1 MTRTQ
6 PRLFDP
12 KTREVIRRENRRT
25 WVALLT
31 VVTLLTGGGCG
42 VMHHEIPLVDFIR
55 GACDPAAAAVDCPS
69 RLTTSYAVGVVFTVL
84 FAAGSV
90 VVYRHRPIR
99 PTVTCE
105 SCGGVGWVMDLE
117 RLNGHCP
124 HCGYDS
130 FTYKAFIAHVDA
142 DGPGLQRLVEH
153 RMSGSDLLRRFHET
167 RTSSTARYY

>member
-1 MTRTQ
+1 MTRTE

-25 WVALLT
+25 LVALLT
-31 VVTLLTGGGCG
+31 VFTLLTGGGCG
-42 VMHHEIPLVDFIR
+42 VMHHEIPVVDFIR

-69 RLTTSYAVGVVFTVL
+69 RLTTSYAVGIAFTVI
-84 FAAGSV
+84 FAVVSV

-99 PTVTCE
+99 PSVTCE

-130 FTYKAFIAHVDA
+130 FTYRAIIVQPPIE
-142 DGPGLQRLVEH
+142 GGGLRRVFEPH
-153 RMSGSDLLRRFHET
+153 MNGSALIRRFHET
-167 RTSSTARYY
+167 RTSPTARYY